1 MSKLL
6 KEHYKDLLKEE
17 IDYSSNV
24 ATVYHLTGTKTE
36 YYDKNWARLKKKTRK
51 EYEQEIDDKH
61 ANRKTSRARSILHKL
76 EKSAVSKEADRY
88 KTTKGQAYY
97 IAKQVSSSLFDS
109 GSYFQSGGGAMYGK
123 GLYTCYKF
131 NPVIAR
137 TYGPVILR
145 FDVDISNFLI
155 FNAGIAKGIYG
166 EENFRLQDQF
176 MQILKRKGFDLEGF
190 HNRTAELEVSEYSMN
205 NLESFIDHLTDQS
218 ERDAFLS
225 SNLETDTRTADIAYS
240 TIYSFSR
247 LFGLGKKLKLRDVID
262 GVIFSGNND
271 GPVCVIYHPESMKT
285 YKLTGAGYFEENGQH
300 VIESDIEAL
309 VGKKSYGLKD
319 SFANSYEIDAESA
332 AEAAE
337 ERSQNFRNILAT
349 ATEEE
354 PEEGRSLE
362 MIPEKIN
369 NIIDP
374 VIKIIADTG
383 SEVVMEERRQTTPDY
398 DKFVQNLT
406 SIYNFCQSIPSVL
419 AEPFIDFVEIFGPGI
434 EIISK
439 DEFETYC
446 LILNQYSMHYQ
457 KPSGYPPKL
466 SDFESNNLKC
476 QAQNEEEFSV
486 LVEQHLSK
494 IISRLNSLKS
504 LAEDYSA
511 AADAIDDWDEI
522 SIITKYGSFEMFDL
536 SFNLNSDPAAAK
548 QIMNENA
555 KVFNDVN
562 NRLMSLFSHPVLQ
575 TKDAKKAIDD
585 ILKYSFISRENG
597 INKQKLVKQYGYW
610 SDDICM
616 AAHIVYELGF
626 RAPTEIGNLN
636 QYIIDR
642 QKFDAYF
649 ILKQYKQDSFQV
661 KQLCDEVKNMF
672 KQASKLGSPITVVQK
687 DIMERSVYN
696 SKLDNM
702 KHQLQDEL
710 WVHSQTRHQIQI

>member
-1 MSKLL
+1 MSNLL
-6 KEHYKDLLKEE
+6 KEHYKELLKEE
-17 IDYSSNV
+17 IDYSSKV

-36 YYDKNWARLKKKTRK
+36 RYDSNWARLKKKTRK

-61 ANRKTSRARSILHKL
+61 ANRKTSRARSILHKV

-97 IAKQVSSSLFDS
+97 IAKQISSSLFDS
-109 GSYFQSGGGAMYGK
+109 GTYFQSGGGAMYGK

-131 NPVIAR
+131 NPEIAR

-166 EENFRLQDQF
+166 EENFKLQDQF
-176 MQILKRKGFDLEGF
+176 LQILKRKGFDLEGF
-190 HNRTAELEVSEYSMN
+190 YNRTAELEVSGYSMD
-205 NLESFIDHLTDQS
+205 NLNSFIDHLTYQS
-218 ERDAFLS
+218 EKNAFLS
-225 SNLETDTRTADIAYS
+225 SNLETDDRTADIAYS

-247 LFGLGKKLKLRDVID
+247 LFGLGKKLKLRDIID

-285 YKLTGAGYFEENGQH
+285 YKLTGAGYFKENGQH

-309 VGKKSYGLKD
+309 VGKKSYDLKD
-319 SFANSYEIDAESA
+319 SFANSYETDAESA

-337 ERSQNFRNILAT
+337 ERAQNFQNILAT
-349 ATEEE
+349 ADDVS
-354 PEEGRSLE
+354 PKEGNLLE
-362 MIPEKIN
+362 MIPDQAN

-374 VIKIIADTG
+374 IIKIIADTG
-383 SEVVMEERRQTTPDY
+383 SEVVMEKRRKATPDY

-446 LILNQYSMHYQ
+446 LILKQYSMHYQ
-457 KPSGYPPKL
+457 KPGGYPPKL
-466 SDFESNNLKC
+466 SDFESNNIKC

-486 LVEQHLSK
+486 LVKQHLSK
-494 IISRLNSLKS
+494 IVSRLNNLKS

-511 AADAIDDWDEI
+511 AADAINDWDEI

-536 SFNLNSDPAAAK
+536 SFNRNGDLEAAK

-555 KVFNDVN
+555 KVFDNAN
-562 NRLMSLFSHPVLQ
+562 NRLISLFSHPALQ
-575 TKDAKKAIDD
+575 TKAAKKEIDE
-585 ILKYSFISRENG
+585 ILKWSFISRENG
-597 INKQKLVKQYGYW
+597 INKEKLAYKYRSW
-610 SDDICM
+610 SDSICM
-616 AAHIVYELGF
+616 AAHIVYELSF

-649 ILKQYKQDSFQV
+649 ILKQYKQDSFKV

-687 DIMERSVYN
+687 DILERSVYN

-702 KHQLQDEL
+702 KDQLQDDL
-710 WVHSQTRHQIQI
+710 WIHSLTRHQIEI

>member
-17 IDYSSNV
+17 IDYSSKV
-24 ATVYHLTGTKTE
+24 ATVYHLTGTKTAI
-36 YYDKNWARLKKKTRK
+36 YDKNWDRLKKKTRK
-51 EYEQEIDDKH
+51 EYEQEVDDKY
-61 ANRKTSRARSILHKL
+61 ANRKTSRAKSILHNV

-109 GSYFQSGGGAMYGK
+109 GSYFQSGDGAMYGK
-123 GLYTCYKF
+123 GLYTCYNF
-131 NPVIAR
+131 NPEIAR

-166 EENFRLQDQF
+166 EENFKLQDQF
-176 MQILKRKGFDLEGF
+176 LQILKRKGFDLEGLY
-190 HNRTAELEVSEYSMN
+190 NRTTELEVSEYSMN
-205 NLESFIDHLTDQS
+205 NLNSFIDHLTDQS
-218 ERDAFLS
+218 EKDSFLS
-225 SNLETDTRTADIAYS
+225 SNLETDYRTADIAYS

-247 LFGLGKKLKLRDVID
+247 LFGLGKKLKLRDIID

-285 YKLTGAGYFEENGQH
+285 YKLTGAGYFEENGQP

-309 VGKKSYGLKD
+309 VGKKSYDLKD
-319 SFANSYEIDAESA
+319 SFASSYEIDAESA

-337 ERSQNFRNILAT
+337 ERSQTFRNILAT

-354 PEEGRSLE
+354 PEEGRELE

-374 VIKIIADTG
+374 IIKIIADIG
-383 SEVVMEERRQTTPDY
+383 SEVVMEERRQSTPDY

-446 LILNQYSMHYQ
+446 LILNQYSMYYQ
-457 KPSGYPPKL
+457 KPGGYSPKL

-486 LVEQHLSK
+486 LVEKHLSK

-536 SFNLNSDPAAAK
+536 SFNLNSDPEAAK
-548 QIMNENA
+548 QIINENA

-585 ILKYSFISRENG
+585 ILNYSFISREDG
-597 INKQKLVKQYGYW
+597 INTDKLVKQYGYW
-610 SDDICM
+610 SDNICM

-626 RAPTEIGNLN
+626 TAPTEIGNLN

-649 ILKQYKQDSFQV
+649 ILKQYKQDSFKV

-696 SKLDNM
+696 SKLNNM
-702 KHQLQDEL
+702 KHQLQDDL
-710 WVHSQTRHQIQI
+710 WIHSRTRHQIEI